1 MIRTLYAN
9 GDSWTFGQELR
20 DDEPDHLTYKFYN
33 TWPWHL
39 AQHCLIPQV
48 VNDALGGTSN
58 HRIYRKT
65 LEYIQNFKGNYE
77 ELLVI
82 VAWTTY
88 ERKEVPIEIKRDYDN
103 GYTQWEEDS
112 LEYVSVL
119 MNSIPNVNT
128 GDSLIDRSVL
138 DWHKTSTMLNS
149 QKHNAQEFYNQQ
161 WALKNICDNL
171 KINLLQLYALDN
183 PEFVSNN
190 PEANQKWID
199 IINPYPT
206 SLNRMLM
213 AVENQQPVRAPLRHP
228 NELGHK
234 YIADTLQSHI
244 PFFKNYGA
252 THERV

>member
-20 DDEPDHLTYKFYN
+20 DEANDHLTYKFYN

-39 AQHCLIPQV
+39 AQHLQIPQV

-58 HRIYRKT
+58 YRIYRKT
-65 LEYIQNFKGNYE
+65 LEYIQNYTGSYK

-88 ERKEVPIEIKRDYDN
+88 ERKEVPVVINRKHDN
-103 GYTQWEEDS
+103 GYTQWEENN
-112 LEYVSVL
+112 LEYISVL
-119 MNSIPNVNT
+119 MNSVPDVRT
-128 GDSLIDRSVL
+128 GDSLVDRAVL

-149 QKHNAQEFYNQQ
+149 QEYNAIEFYNQQ
-161 WALKNICDNL
+161 WALKNICENL
-171 KINLLQLYALDN
+171 GINLLQIYALDN
-183 PEFVSNN
+183 PEFVSGN
-190 PEANQKWID
+190 PEAKQEWID
-199 IINPYPT
+199 TIKPYPI

-213 AVENQQPVRAPLRHP
+213 RVDRTQSVRAPLRHP

-234 YIADTLQSHI
+234 YIADSLQSHI